1 MAVGAGPAVSA
12 RGVTKSFGQLRVLD
26 GLDVDIPRGVTY
38 CLLGPNGSGK
48 TTFIRAI
55 VRLLRLDAGELRVL
69 DQPVSRVEEIYSRIG
84 YMTQHK
90 ALYPDLTAEE
100 NMEFYSGLYGIKGQ
114 DREVRIEELLRMVDL
129 SEHRK
134 RLAGALSGGMYQ
146 RLSLACTLVHRPELL
161 LLDEPT
167 VGIDPRLR
175 KTFWE
180 YFQSMAEAG
189 KTVIITTHLMDEA
202 ERCQMV
208 GYMRAGRMAAQGSP
222 EEILNQAGLGPR
234 LRLWLA
240 QPEDDAILL
249 QSLGFEAEI
258 DGGVVTVTLKSH
270 AGMKR
275 PKPERVGVVAL
286 RVVRQLKRDRRT
298 IGLILFAPVVLMILF
313 GYALSGEMTG
323 VQLGL
328 VDGGGHEPLRDYIA
342 SLDDFDILYLGSQ
355 SDAEKLISEGRLDG
369 AVVIQPEEVGVLL
382 DSSSLQISERV
393 MAAVQTGVSREV
405 SIRTDSYPP
414 IITRYIFGYDLE
426 MIDTIGPAILG
437 LVAFFFAFI
446 IAAIS
451 FLRERTLGT
460 LEKFMVS
467 PLSRV
472 EIVSG
477 YILGFSLVAII
488 QSATTLLIVIYLFG
502 VPMKGS
508 PLDAFAIILLL
519 GAGALALGSFVSNFA
534 RSEFQVVQFIPIVI
548 IPQIVLCGVFWPVQS
563 VPGFLRPISNIL
575 PLTYASDA
583 LRAIMLKGASLYQI
597 LPDLIFLGAFFM
609 LMFIA
614 ATLMLKRE
622 VG

>member
-1 MAVGAGPAVSA
+1 MAVGTGPAVSA

-55 VRLLRLDAGELRVL
+55 VRLLRLDAGELMVL

-90 ALYPDLTAEE
+90 ALYPDLTVEE

-240 QPEDDAILL
+240 QPEDDAALL
-249 QSLGFEAEI
+249 RSLGFEAEI
-258 DGGVVTVTLKSH
+258 DGGVVMVSLKSH
-270 AGMKR
+270 AQIKDVLAQISPR
-275 PKPERVGVVAL
+275 DIRLSEPRLEEAFL
-286 RVVRQLKRDRRT
+286 RL
-298 IGLILFAPVVLMILF
+298 
-313 GYALSGEMTG
+313 
-323 VQLGL
+323 
-328 VDGGGHEPLRDYIA
+328 
-342 SLDDFDILYLGSQ
+342 
-355 SDAEKLISEGRLDG
+355 SEG
-369 AVVIQPEEVGVLL
+369 A
-382 DSSSLQISERV
+382 
-393 MAAVQTGVSREV
+393 
-405 SIRTDSYPP
+405 
-414 IITRYIFGYDLE
+414 
-426 MIDTIGPAILG
+426 
-437 LVAFFFAFI
+437 
-446 IAAIS
+446 
-451 FLRERTLGT
+451 
-460 LEKFMVS
+460 
-467 PLSRV
+467 
-472 EIVSG
+472 
-477 YILGFSLVAII
+477 
-488 QSATTLLIVIYLFG
+488 
-502 VPMKGS
+502 
-508 PLDAFAIILLL
+508 
-519 GAGALALGSFVSNFA
+519 
-534 RSEFQVVQFIPIVI
+534 
-548 IPQIVLCGVFWPVQS
+548 
-563 VPGFLRPISNIL
+563 
-575 PLTYASDA
+575 
-583 LRAIMLKGASLYQI
+583 
-597 LPDLIFLGAFFM
+597 
-609 LMFIA
+609 
-614 ATLMLKRE
+614 
-622 VG
+622 

>member
-1 MAVGAGPAVSA
+1 MAVGTGPAVSA

-55 VRLLRLDAGELRVL
+55 VRLLRLDAGELMVL

-234 LRLWLA
+234 LRLWLT
-240 QPEDDAILL
+240 QPEEDAILL

-270 AGMKR
+270 AQIKDVLAQISPR
-275 PKPERVGVVAL
+275 DIRLSEPRLEEAFL
-286 RVVRQLKRDRRT
+286 RL
-298 IGLILFAPVVLMILF
+298 
-313 GYALSGEMTG
+313 
-323 VQLGL
+323 
-328 VDGGGHEPLRDYIA
+328 
-342 SLDDFDILYLGSQ
+342 
-355 SDAEKLISEGRLDG
+355 SEG
-369 AVVIQPEEVGVLL
+369 A
-382 DSSSLQISERV
+382 
-393 MAAVQTGVSREV
+393 
-405 SIRTDSYPP
+405 
-414 IITRYIFGYDLE
+414 
-426 MIDTIGPAILG
+426 
-437 LVAFFFAFI
+437 
-446 IAAIS
+446 
-451 FLRERTLGT
+451 
-460 LEKFMVS
+460 
-467 PLSRV
+467 
-472 EIVSG
+472 
-477 YILGFSLVAII
+477 
-488 QSATTLLIVIYLFG
+488 
-502 VPMKGS
+502 
-508 PLDAFAIILLL
+508 
-519 GAGALALGSFVSNFA
+519 
-534 RSEFQVVQFIPIVI
+534 
-548 IPQIVLCGVFWPVQS
+548 
-563 VPGFLRPISNIL
+563 
-575 PLTYASDA
+575 
-583 LRAIMLKGASLYQI
+583 
-597 LPDLIFLGAFFM
+597 
-609 LMFIA
+609 
-614 ATLMLKRE
+614 
-622 VG
+622 

>member
-26 GLDVDIPRGVTY
+26 GLDVNIPRGVTY

-90 ALYPDLTAEE
+90 ALYPDLTVEE

-129 SEHRK
+129 SGHRK
-134 RLAGALSGGMYQ
+134 RLAGSLSGGMYQ
-146 RLSLACTLVHRPELL
+146 RLSLACTLIHQPELL

-270 AGMKR
+270 AQIKDVLAHISPR
-275 PKPERVGVVAL
+275 DIRLSEPRLEEAFL
-286 RVVRQLKRDRRT
+286 RL
-298 IGLILFAPVVLMILF
+298 
-313 GYALSGEMTG
+313 
-323 VQLGL
+323 
-328 VDGGGHEPLRDYIA
+328 
-342 SLDDFDILYLGSQ
+342 
-355 SDAEKLISEGRLDG
+355 SEG
-369 AVVIQPEEVGVLL
+369 A
-382 DSSSLQISERV
+382 
-393 MAAVQTGVSREV
+393 
-405 SIRTDSYPP
+405 
-414 IITRYIFGYDLE
+414 
-426 MIDTIGPAILG
+426 
-437 LVAFFFAFI
+437 
-446 IAAIS
+446 
-451 FLRERTLGT
+451 
-460 LEKFMVS
+460 
-467 PLSRV
+467 
-472 EIVSG
+472 
-477 YILGFSLVAII
+477 
-488 QSATTLLIVIYLFG
+488 
-502 VPMKGS
+502 
-508 PLDAFAIILLL
+508 
-519 GAGALALGSFVSNFA
+519 
-534 RSEFQVVQFIPIVI
+534 
-548 IPQIVLCGVFWPVQS
+548 
-563 VPGFLRPISNIL
+563 
-575 PLTYASDA
+575 
-583 LRAIMLKGASLYQI
+583 
-597 LPDLIFLGAFFM
+597 
-609 LMFIA
+609 
-614 ATLMLKRE
+614 
-622 VG
+622 